1 MTELLQ
7 RAIAEIEKLPDELQ
21 DAIAQRMLEEM
32 ADEQAWAA
40 RFEATTDAQ
49 WGQLAETA
57 RRAIRDG
64 STIPLEDAL
73 PPNSPA

>member
-7 RAIAEIEKLPDELQ
+7 RAIAAIEKLPEELQ
-21 DAIAQRMLEEM
+21 DAIARRMLEEV

-40 RFEATTDAQ
+40 RFEATTDVQ
-49 WGQLAETA
+49 WDQLADTV
-57 RRAIRDG
+57 RRSIRDG

-73 PPNSPA
+73 PPSPPA